1 MIMNYDDDGN
11 MRDDID
17 DDDDDND
24 DCILRITQ
32 QSLGG
37 ELVGII
43 WPHCEYAPH
52 DGHGDDDEDKTNH
65 DYDDDGGIQLN
76 DVGADNDAA

>member
-1 MIMNYDDDGN
+1 MTMLRMMKIIMNYGDDDDGN
-11 MRDDID
+11 MRDDND
-17 DDDDDND
+17 DDDDDKD

-43 WPHCEYAPH
+43 
-52 DGHGDDDEDKTNH
+52 
-65 DYDDDGGIQLN
+65 
-76 DVGADNDAA
+76 